1 MKINKSFAFIGIQL
15 LQKYHFF
22 NIFVSYIAY
31 FAMKSVKTFILIALA
46 CITASCSLV
55 TYDEV
60 VAKVGRHRLHKGEV
74 EQYIP
79 AGISREDSIAFAQ
92 KYIKAWAG
100 EMIIGDMA
108 MTQLSKAERD
118 ITREMQEYKN
128 ALLKFRY
135 EQRYIADRLD
145 TLVSDAQV
153 EKYYN
158 ENQKV
163 FTLKMPIAKVCY
175 LRIPQ
180 SSPMKDQLKKMLE
193 SDSEDDIDALDS
205 LARTFASKY
214 TRYNDK
220 WVDMVT
226 LARDFGTDYGS
237 LIAQIKDSYID
248 IVDEQGM
255 EHIAYLVTY
264 IPSGKIPPVDYCAE
278 KIRSVI
284 IGQRKH
290 LLEANLEQD
299 LLDDALKKGN
309 FIIYEDEQQQSGA
322 GSAMP
327 WNWFKR

>member
-1 MKINKSFAFIGIQL
+1 MKRFK
-15 LQKYHFF
+15 
-22 NIFVSYIAY
+22 IA
-31 FAMKSVKTFILIALA
+31 ILAVMAAIL
-46 CITASCSLV
+46 ASCSII
-55 TYDEV
+55 TYDDV

-74 EQYIP
+74 EQFIP
-79 AGISREDSIAFAQ
+79 SGISKEDSLSIARQ
-92 KYIKAWAG
+92 YIKAWAG

-108 MTQLSKAERD
+108 MTQLSKAEKD
-118 ITREMQEYKN
+118 ISREMQEYKN

-158 ENQKV
+158 ENQKI
-163 FTLKMPIAKVCY
+163 FTLKMPIAKACY

-180 SSPMKDQLKKMLE
+180 SSPMKDQLKKMMA

-205 LARTFASKY
+205 LAYSYASKY
-214 TRYNDK
+214 TRYNDN
-220 WVDMVT
+220 WVDMVM
-226 LARDFGTDYGS
+226 LARDFGMDYGS
-237 LIAQIKDSYID
+237 LIAQMKDSYID

-255 EHIAYLVTY
+255 EHIAYLGTY
-264 IPSGKIPPVDYCAE
+264 IPSGKIPPMDYCEE

-290 LLEANLEQD
+290 TLATNLEQD
-299 LLDDALKKGN
+299 LLNDALDKGN
-309 FIIYEDEQQQSGA
+309 FIIYEDEQQQSSA
-322 GSAMP
+322 YSAMP